1 MDTTPAPCR
10 FSCRFNYVVLPSD
23 QHALRNNQYRKPP
36 MLIEYARV
44 STPDQKLDLQLDAL
58 RQAGCERLF
67 QDVMS
72 STRLDRPGLQ
82 EALSHLRTADT
93 LVIWKL
99 DRLGRSVKGLIT
111 LTETLKARGIAFVS
125 LQDKIDTTTPLGE
138 FFFHVV
144 GAFAQLERSLIVE
157 RTQAGL
163 AAARARGRLGGRPRK
178 VTKAKLRI
186 AMAAMTDSNSNA
198 SEVARLLGIN
208 RTVLYRYVNGD
219 GSLKPLGQALL
230 DGTAGR
236 PEADLDEAA
245 D

>member
-1 MDTTPAPCR
+1 
-10 FSCRFNYVVLPSD
+10 
-23 QHALRNNQYRKPP
+23 
-36 MLIEYARV
+36 MLIGYARV
-44 STPDQKLDLQLDAL
+44 STSDQKIDLQVDAL
-58 RQAGCERLF
+58 QQAGCERLF

-72 STRLDRPGLQ
+72 STRLNRPGLQ
-82 EALSHLRTADT
+82 EALSHLRQGDT

-125 LQDKIDTTTPLGE
+125 LQDKIDTATPLGE

-163 AAARARGRLGGRPRK
+163 AAARARGRRGGRPRK

-186 AMAAMTDSNSNA
+186 AMAAMADRNSNA
-198 SEVARLLGIN
+198 SEVARLIGIN

-219 GSLKPLGQALL
+219 GSAKPLGQALL
-230 DGTAGR
+230 SETAGR